1 MRDIHV
7 KFDIPNLPQSPDVGQ
22 NTEGDK
28 SDFQISDQSLIKEDC
43 HNSRTSND
51 IDMSLDQ

>member
-7 KFDIPNLPQSPDVGQ
+7 KFDIPNLPQSPDVEQ
-22 NTEGDK
+22 NSEGDK
-28 SDFQISDQSLIKEDC
+28 SDFQISGQSLIKEDC

-51 IDMSLDQ
+51 NDMSLDQ

>member
-7 KFDIPNLPQSPDVGQ
+7 KFDIPNLPQSLDVGQ
-22 NTEGDK
+22 NSEGDK
-28 SDFQISDQSLIKEDC
+28 SDFQISGQSLIKDDC

-51 IDMSLDQ
+51 IDMNLDQ

>member
-22 NTEGDK
+22 NSEGDK

-43 HNSRTSND
+43 HNSGTSND

>member
-22 NTEGDK
+22 NSEGDK

-51 IDMSLDQ
+51 IDMNLDQ